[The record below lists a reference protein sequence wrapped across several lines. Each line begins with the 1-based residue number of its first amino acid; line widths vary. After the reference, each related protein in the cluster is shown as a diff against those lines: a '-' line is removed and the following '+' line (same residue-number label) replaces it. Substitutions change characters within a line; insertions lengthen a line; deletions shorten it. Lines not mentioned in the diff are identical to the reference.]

1 MTFWVWCGVAISLLH
16 SALFSGLNLGFFGV
30 SRLRLELL
38 AEAGNEDARRILN
51 LRKDAHYLLSTI
63 LWANVASNVM
73 IALLTDSVMSGVY
86 AFILSTFG
94 ITLFGEIF
102 PQAYL
107 AKNVLKMSFMVVPI
121 VRFYQTLLYPIA
133 RPTALLLDLWLG
145 KEKILYF
152 NEKEIVI
159 MLKRQAQSK
168 ITDVGGLESLGAMN
182 FLALD
187 DVKVKDA
194 GEVIN
199 PRSIITLPVS
209 ENGQPIFPSFSQD
222 ANDPFLQ
229 TIQASREKWVIIT
242 DSLKNPVLVI
252 NADLFLRDVAYEEE
266 IKSILTYSHRP
277 IVVTTPETVLGEV
290 IFKFKVHAES
300 SEDDVIDDD
309 LILYWA
315 EQKRIITGAD
325 ILGRLLRGI
334 VNRQESSSGA

>member
-86 AFILSTFG
+86 AFILSIFG

-334 VNRQESSSGA
+334 VNRQESSSSP

>member
-51 LRKDAHYLLSTI
+51 LRKDAYYLLSTI
-63 LWANVASNVM
+63 LWGNVASNVM

-86 AFILSTFG
+86 AFILSIFG

-334 VNRQESSSGA
+334 VNRQESSSSP